1 MCPVDRTN
9 EERGYDAASLGFG
22 HAKRV
27 LLLFNKEDI
36 SKMRQMLK
44 EDWVEIPAGGTF
56 VFDSTKVTISTLVS
70 NHFVLR
76 HSYMHSECKESYY
89 QGKER

>member
-1 MCPVDRTN
+1 M
-9 EERGYDAASLGFG
+9 GYDVASLEFG
-22 HAKRV
+22 QAKGV

-56 VFDSTKVTISTLVS
+56 LTLP
-70 NHFVLR
+70 
-76 HSYMHSECKESYY
+76 K
-89 QGKER
+89 

>member
-22 HAKRV
+22 HAKGV

-56 VFDSTKVTISTLVS
+56 LTLP
-70 NHFVLR
+70 
-76 HSYMHSECKESYY
+76 K
-89 QGKER
+89 